1 MYYPSATSQDVI
13 FSSSPI
19 TVGFIG
25 RIARY
30 IRGVNHQKHV
40 FVLSAL
46 FICTFMIAAFQN
58 VASYASTRDIAEDY
72 HRQGYDAQINDNY
85 PRALAYYYRA
95 IALDPQNSS
104 YWNDIGLAYELTG
117 EPASAEKAYLRA
129 VKINPS
135 NLAPYA
141 NLGYLYQREQNLVKA
156 IYFLQKRVELGD
168 PADPWTKKAR
178 EDLEDI
184 YSSTPLLR
192 ERYMS
197 AETNRLNLDASQQT
211 RENFKNQMRV
221 ASSEYERGLML
232 LQKQKTVEAL
242 KAFNASLAF
251 APENPKAIKARSE
264 AMRLHR
270 AEQVAQ
276 HTEKAMQLINQGN
289 EQAAKQQFREI
300 LAIIPNQTN

>member
-13 FSSSPI
+13 LFRSPI
-19 TVGFIG
+19 TVGFVG
-25 RIARY
+25 RITRY
-30 IRGVNHQKHV
+30 IRGGNHQKHV
-40 FVLSAL
+40 FVLSAF

-58 VASYASTRDIAEDY
+58 VTSYASTRDIAEDY
-72 HRQGYDAQINDNY
+72 HRQGYDAQINENY
-85 PRALAYYYRA
+85 PKALAYYYKATA
-95 IALDPQNSS
+95 IDPANSS

-117 EPASAEKAYLRA
+117 EQASAEKAYLRA
-129 VKINPS
+129 IKINPS
-135 NLAPYA
+135 CLAPYA
-141 NLGYLYQREQNLVKA
+141 NLGHLYQRKQNLVKA
-156 IYFLQKRVELGD
+156 IYFFQKRVELGD

-178 EDLEDI
+178 EDLNDI

-192 ERYMS
+192 ERFMN
-197 AETNRLNLDASQQT
+197 AETNRLNLQASQQT

-221 ASSEYERGLML
+221 ASSEYKRGLML
-232 LQKQKTVEAL
+232 LQEQKTLEAL

-251 APENPKAIKARSE
+251 APENPKAVQARKE
-264 AMRLHR
+264 AMRLYR

-289 EQAAKQQFREI
+289 EEAAKQQFREI